1 MKDFG
6 DIFDRIRIRP
16 DKEEALRNRVPECAW
31 PGCERP
37 GPHPAPKGRDHEG
50 EYYNFCTEHV
60 RRYNKSYNY
69 FKGMSDDEMREW
81 LEMNA
86 TGHRPTW
93 RLGENAHAFRAS
105 GQRPGAGGFRHQAMW
120 EDMHELFGQRAERAR
135 PKRTLPGNLVKAL
148 DRLGLDETADAAAIK
163 ARYKEL
169 VKRLHPDANGG
180 SRATEETLRAV
191 IDAYQML
198 RKAGLV

>member
-1 MKDFG
+1 MSAMGELLVVAGEVSG
-6 DIFDRIRIRP
+6 DI
-16 DKEEALRNRVPECAW
+16 
-31 PGCERP
+31 
-37 GPHPAPKGRDHEG
+37 
-50 EYYNFCTEHV
+50 
-60 RRYNKSYNY
+60 
-69 FKGMSDDEMREW
+69 
-81 LEMNA
+81 
-86 TGHRPTW
+86 
-93 RLGENAHAFRAS
+93 HA
-105 GQRPGAGGFRHQAMW
+105 
-120 EDMHELFGQRAERAR
+120 
-135 PKRTLPGNLVKAL
+135 GNLVAAL